1 MRKDRLKIVFCIF
14 VVVLSALPTNIS
26 NSRADVVQVDTKG
39 TGHFLPI
46 ENCSL
51 IMTNASIIFNIEH
64 KTSRIDVEFEGNY
77 IIYNPDESTNITL
90 AAPFSTGL
98 YNLESTSIVKIGG
111 IITPFSIVEIES
123 DEQPWSQY
131 LESSHEGTHRRKLI
145 VINTT
150 VPENSSIELEY
161 VFDAYTADPN
171 SVDGIEI
178 YYDVGTSRV
187 WNGSITER
195 VEFRVH
201 GKLPDSYSHTYSS
214 YLGDVIDYN
223 CTVTN
228 IENGKSYLWEWLN
241 EVITADAVFIA
252 YSNPWRYIWGRIAPF
267 IIVPLVL
274 LPLII
279 SVVIIR
285 RRAKRRKAVDQL
297 KV

>member
-1 MRKDRLKIVFCIF
+1 
-14 VVVLSALPTNIS
+14 VVVLSALPTYIS
-26 NSRADVVQVDTKG
+26 NSRADIVEVDKRG
-39 TGHFLPI
+39 TGHFLPM

-77 IIYNPDESTNITL
+77 TIYNPDESTNVTL
-90 AAPFSTGL
+90 AAPFSTNF

-111 IITPFSIVEIES
+111 NITPFSVVEIKT
-123 DEQPWSQY
+123 DEYPWSQY
-131 LESSHEGTHRRKLI
+131 LESSYEMYYRRKLI
-145 VINTT
+145 IINTT
-150 VPENSSIELEY
+150 IPENSSIELEY
-161 VFDAYTADPN
+161 FFEAYTADPN

-201 GKLPDSYSHTYSS
+201 GKLPDYYSHTYLT
-214 YLGDVIDYN
+214 YPGDIIDYN

-228 IENGKSYLWEWLN
+228 IENGKSYLWEWLD

-252 YSNPWRYIWGRIAPF
+252 YNNPWRYIWARIVPF

-279 SVVIIR
+279 PIIIIR

-297 KV
+297 EV

>member
-1 MRKDRLKIVFCIF
+1 MRKNRLKIVFCIF
-14 VVVLSALPTNIS
+14 VVVLFALPTYIS
-26 NSRADVVQVDTKG
+26 NSRADVVQVDTRG
-39 TGHFLPI
+39 IGHFLPM

-51 IMTNASIIFNIEH
+51 IMTNASVIFNIEH

-77 IIYNPDESTNITL
+77 TIYNPDESTNVTL
-90 AAPFSTGL
+90 AAPFSTNF

-111 IITPFSIVEIES
+111 NITPFSIVEIEI
-123 DEQPWSQY
+123 DEFPWSQY
-131 LESSHEGTHRRKLI
+131 LESSHERYYSRKLI

-150 VPENSSIELEY
+150 IPENSSIELEY
-161 VFDAYTADPN
+161 FFEAYTADPN

-187 WNGSITER
+187 WNGSITES

-201 GKLPDSYSHTYSS
+201 GKLPDSYSHTYSN
-214 YLGDVIDYN
+214 YPGDVIDYN

-241 EVITADAVFIA
+241 EVITADAVFIE
-252 YSNPWRYIWGRIAPF
+252 YSNPWRYIWARIVPF

-279 SVVIIR
+279 PIIIIR

-297 KV
+297 EV